1 MPLQYEIYRTPYST
15 TVVLESKVQGTA
27 NVIENI
33 PRAKDHEPSE
43 EGDYLKSRKKDESL
57 SRMKEL
63 FTRSGISLDEAQIEK
78 FRRFYEL
85 IIRHNDEFDLTRLRQ
100 FEDIIVKH
108 FVDSVFIT
116 RLCPIP
122 SPLLDIGTGA
132 GFPGIPLKIALP
144 GLSLILA
151 EPRHRRVVFLRK
163 AVEELGLEGVSIY
176 PHMVTPHSSFEVRAV
191 ITRALESVE
200 KTVHRADHLL
210 PRGGRIILMKGP
222 AAEDELA
229 AIPPEILH
237 GYRLELDTPY
247 TLPHTGYA
255 RRLVVLE
262 KISSRRERTYR
273 ILKSAEETQG
283 MIITSRENA
292 KFKELGKLVSIEGIR
307 KLGRSIVPGRKIL
320 AEVLKDR
327 AELCECLVIFD
338 GMVEENDKLNRALE
352 RFGREKRLFILK
364 RSLYNE
370 LDQFSTEAPLL
381 VVRVPELPE
390 WDGDAAPGCSLCV
403 PFQDP
408 VNVGAVIRAAAG
420 FGVTRIIMLREAAHP
435 FHPRSVRASGGT
447 VFSAPLYKGPPLTGL
462 RSFAE
467 QSALPLVSLDRA
479 GEPLDSFRFPESFIL
494 LPGVEGPGLPPE
506 LKISPVSIPIAQGV
520 ESLNAAVAASIAL
533 YEWRRGK
540 A

>member
-1 MPLQYEIYRTPYST
+1 
-15 TVVLESKVQGTA
+15 
-27 NVIENI
+27 
-33 PRAKDHEPSE
+33 
-43 EGDYLKSRKKDESL
+43 
-57 SRMKEL
+57 MKERIKHGNIAQMNEL
-63 FTRSGISLDEAQIEK
+63 FVRSGISLDEAQTEK
-78 FRRFYEL
+78 FWRFYEL
-85 IIRHNDEFDLTRLRQ
+85 IARHNDEFDLTRLRR
-100 FEDIIVKH
+100 FEDIVVKH

-116 RLCPIP
+116 KLCPIP

-144 GLSLILA
+144 ELSLILA
-151 EPRHRRVVFLRK
+151 EPRRRRVSFLEK
-163 AVEELGLEGVSIY
+163 AIEELALEGVAIY
-176 PHMVTPHSSFEVRAV
+176 PHMVTHHTSLEVRAV
-191 ITRALESVE
+191 ITRALETIE
-200 KTVHRADHLL
+200 ETAHRADHLL

-222 AAEDELA
+222 AAENELA

-247 TLPHTGYA
+247 ALPRTGYA

-273 ILKSAEETQG
+273 ILRSGEETQG

-307 KLGRSIVPGRKIL
+307 KLGRAIVSGRKIL
-320 AEVLKDR
+320 AEVLKDH

-338 GMVEENDKLNRALE
+338 GMVEESDELKLALE

-381 VVRVPELPE
+381 VVRMPDLPE
-390 WDGDAAPGCSLCV
+390 WKGDAAPGCSLCV

-408 VNVGAVIRAAAG
+408 VNVGSVIRAAAA
-420 FGVTRIIMLREAAHP
+420 FNVARIIMLREAAHP

-447 VFSAPLYKGPPLTGL
+447 VFSAPLYKGPPLAGL

-467 QSALPLVSLDRA
+467 QSAMPLVSLDRA
-479 GEPLDSFRFPESFIL
+479 GEPLDSFRFPESFML

-506 LKISPVSIPIAQGV
+506 LKISPVSIPIAQEV